1 MSHRKYNNAL
11 INEKSPFALT
21 ESFRTIRT
29 NMQYTGNGEK
39 CPVYAITSSDM
50 EAGKS
55 IFAANISQAF
65 AQLGKKVVLLDC
77 DLRKP
82 VQHKIFGI
90 ENRDGMSEFL
100 AGLNGSFEKITIHTK
115 VENLDLITAGRI
127 PPNPTELLASANM
140 EKLLTSLKQKYD
152 VIIIDFPPANVVID
166 AIVPA
171 EHITSYVI
179 VVRCGRDKFQQIEEI
194 ISIIKQTNSNIAG
207 FVLNDVNPK
216 TSGIGN
222 YRRYYSKYG
231 YRYGRRRYYN
241 DYYSDNHPK
250 K

>member
-1 MSHRKYNNAL
+1 MSQRKYNNAL
-11 INEKSPFALT
+11 INENSPFALT

-55 IFAANISQAF
+55 IFSANISQAF

-90 ENRDGMSEFL
+90 ENLDGMSELL
-100 AGLNGSFEKITIHTK
+100 AGLSESFEKLVTNTRI
-115 VENLDLITAGRI
+115 ENLDLITAGRI
-127 PPNPTELLASANM
+127 PPNPTELLAGENM

-166 AIVPA
+166 AVVPA
-171 EHITSYVI
+171 EYITSYVI
-179 VVRCGRDKFQQIEEI
+179 VVRCGRDKSQQIEEI
-194 ISIIKQTNSNIAG
+194 VNIIKQAKSNIAG

-216 TSGIGN
+216 TSGIGH
-222 YRRYYSKYG
+222 YRRYYSKYR
-231 YRYGRRRYYN
+231 YRYGSKRYYN
-241 DYYSDNHPK
+241 HYYSDKPK
-250 K
+250 KK